1 MQIWWPTQLSWN
13 TNDENFVPKVLNV
26 SLCCECASRHNSCH
40 LIDLFLRQK
49 LTFCARVYLYNM
61 KSGIDIFESA
71 ALANVMKLF
80 GFPFILHGWYQ
91 FRPWTIIGKSS
102 WCIILEFESK
112 HVITG
117 WQSLLVKTFTTASDF
132 RGNLG
137 EEFLPT
143 AHWCNELMIHDYS

>member
-1 MQIWWPTQLSWN
+1 MTK
-13 TNDENFVPKVLNV
+13 T
-26 SLCCECASRHNSCH
+26 
-40 LIDLFLRQK
+40 LFLKFWMYRFAANVPAD
-49 LTFCARVYLYNM
+49 TIPAVLYVCCLG
-61 KSGIDIFESA
+61 KSWSSVHACLCTTGQYWIGIDIFEMAS
-71 ALANVMKLF
+71 LASMMKLF